1 MQNVEWENVEFYL
14 PLNFVYEAGDNNPGI
29 HVADILTEREYVQG
43 GGARLIGPLTQ
54 IPGVTIERI
63 IPPAVQRQAAQ
74 LHFDP
79 RAIVYH
85 ATPQAQLAVHEHLRI
100 AGLVKTENVIRVLR
114 NPPPNRR
121 KSEK

>member
-54 IPGVTIERI
+54 IRSDNRKNYPASSSASGSTITFRSS
-63 IPPAVQRQAAQ
+63 
-74 LHFDP
+74 
-79 RAIVYH
+79 
-85 ATPQAQLAVHEHLRI
+85 
-100 AGLVKTENVIRVLR
+100 R
-114 NPPPNRR
+114 NSLPCNT
-121 KSEK
+121 SSSISCS